1 VIGANP
7 AVILQFPRGGS
18 LARQLAADPPASV
31 AQGAVLAEP
40 GDTDDQGVLV
50 PPDAGEVVLT
60 VPSPEALSR
69 DPAQVRRVIDRA
81 GTGTEPLVIVID
93 DAEELREDE
102 LAGLVQAAARS
113 SRPVIVRVIRDA

>member
-1 VIGANP
+1 MISANP

-18 LARQLAADPPASV
+18 LERQLAADPPASV
-31 AQGAVLAEP
+31 AHGAVLAEP
-40 GDTDDQGVLV
+40 GETDDHGVLV

-69 DPAQVRRVIDRA
+69 EPAEVGRVIGRA

-93 DAEELREDE
+93 DAEELREEE
-102 LAGLVQAAARS
+102 LAALVQAAARS

>member
-1 VIGANP
+1 M
-7 AVILQFPRGGS
+7 
-18 LARQLAADPPASV
+18 PPN
-31 AQGAVLAEP
+31 
-40 GDTDDQGVLV
+40 
-50 PPDAGEVVLT
+50 AGEVVLT

>member
-1 VIGANP
+1 M
-7 AVILQFPRGGS
+7 
-18 LARQLAADPPASV
+18 
-31 AQGAVLAEP
+31 LAEP

-50 PPDAGEVVLT
+50 PPNAGEVVLT

>member
-1 VIGANP
+1 VISANP
-7 AVILQFPRGGS
+7 AVILQFPRGGP
-18 LARQLAADPPASV
+18 LDRQLADDPPASV
-31 AQGAVLAEP
+31 AHGAVLAEP

-69 DPAQVRRVIDRA
+69 EPAEVGRVIDHA

-93 DAEELREDE
+93 DAEELREEE
-102 LAGLVQAAARS
+102 LAALVQAAARS
-113 SRPVIVRVIRDA
+113 SRPVIVRVIRNA

>member
-1 VIGANP
+1 MISANP

-18 LARQLAADPPASV
+18 LERQLAADPPASV

-40 GDTDDQGVLV
+40 GETDDQGVLV
-50 PPDAGEVVLT
+50 PPDAGEVVFT

-69 DPAQVRRVIDRA
+69 EPAEVGRVIEHA

-93 DAEELREDE
+93 DAEELREEE
-102 LAGLVQAAARS
+102 LAALVQAAARS

>member
-1 VIGANP
+1 VISANP

-18 LARQLAADPPASV
+18 LERQLASDPPASV
-31 AQGAVLAEP
+31 AHGAVLAEA
-40 GDTDDQGVLV
+40 GETDDQGVLV

-69 DPAQVRRVIDRA
+69 EPAEVGRVIGRA

-93 DAEELREDE
+93 DAEELREEE
-102 LAGLVQAAARS
+102 LAALVQAAARS

>member
-1 VIGANP
+1 VISAP

-18 LARQLAADPPASV
+18 LERQLAADPPASV

-40 GDTDDQGVLV
+40 GETDDQGVLV
-50 PPDAGEVVLT
+50 PPDAGEVVFT

-69 DPAQVRRVIDRA
+69 EPAEVGRVIEHA

-93 DAEELREDE
+93 DAEELREEE
-102 LAGLVQAAARS
+102 LAALVQAAARS
-113 SRPVIVRVIRDA
+113 SRPVIVRVIRYA

>member
-1 VIGANP
+1 MISANP
-7 AVILQFPRGGS
+7 AVMLQFPRGGS
-18 LARQLAADPPASV
+18 LERQLAADPPASV
-31 AQGAVLAEP
+31 AQGAVLAAP
-40 GDTDDQGVLV
+40 GETDDQGVLV

-69 DPAQVRRVIDRA
+69 EPAEVGRVIEHA

-93 DAEELREDE
+93 DAEELREEE
-102 LAGLVQAAARS
+102 LAALVQAAARS

>member
-1 VIGANP
+1 MISANP

-18 LARQLAADPPASV
+18 LERQLAADPPVSV
-31 AQGAVLAEP
+31 AQGVVLAEP

-69 DPAQVRRVIDRA
+69 DPAEVERVIRNA
-81 GTGTEPLVIVID
+81 GTGTAPLVIVID
-93 DAEELREDE
+93 DAEELREEE
-102 LAGLVQAAARS
+102 LAALVQAAARS

>member
-1 VIGANP
+1 MISANP

-18 LARQLAADPPASV
+18 LERRLAADPPASI

-40 GDTDDQGVLV
+40 GETDDQGVLV

-69 DPAQVRRVIDRA
+69 EPAEVGRVIGRA

-93 DAEELREDE
+93 DAEELREEE
-102 LAGLVQAAARS
+102 LAALVQAATRS

>member
-1 VIGANP
+1 MISANP

-18 LARQLAADPPASV
+18 LERQLAADPPASV
-31 AQGAVLAEP
+31 AQGAVLAAP
-40 GDTDDQGVLV
+40 GETDDQGVLV
-50 PPDAGEVVLT
+50 PPDVGEVVLT

-69 DPAQVRRVIDRA
+69 EPAEVGRVIEHA

-93 DAEELREDE
+93 DAEELREEE
-102 LAGLVQAAARS
+102 LAALVQAAARS

>member
-1 VIGANP
+1 MISANP

-18 LARQLAADPPASV
+18 LERQLAADPPASV
-31 AQGAVLAEP
+31 AQGAVLAAP
-40 GDTDDQGVLV
+40 GETDDQGVLV
-50 PPDAGEVVLT
+50 PPDAGEVVFT

-69 DPAQVRRVIDRA
+69 EPAEVGRVIEHA

-93 DAEELREDE
+93 DAEELREEE
-102 LAGLVQAAARS
+102 LAALVQAAARS

>member
-1 VIGANP
+1 
-7 AVILQFPRGGS
+7 
-18 LARQLAADPPASV
+18 
-31 AQGAVLAEP
+31 VLAEP
-40 GDTDDQGVLV
+40 GETDDQGVLV

-69 DPAQVRRVIDRA
+69 DPAQVGRVIGRA

-93 DAEELREDE
+93 DAEELREEE
-102 LAGLVQAAARS
+102 LAALVQAAARS

>member
-1 VIGANP
+1 MISANP

-18 LARQLAADPPASV
+18 LERQLAADPPASV

-40 GDTDDQGVLV
+40 GETDDQGVLV

-69 DPAQVRRVIDRA
+69 EPAEVGRVIEHA
-81 GTGTEPLVIVID
+81 GTGTEPLVIVIG
-93 DAEELREDE
+93 DAEELREEE
-102 LAGLVQAAARS
+102 LAALVQAAARS